1 MQVERQWK
9 LLRLIPDKLNRRSTD
24 ELWSAL
30 RSDVEYDEV
39 SKRTVERDLV
49 FLQTLFP
56 LEQSTEGRTN
66 YWYWR
71 ERAAM
76 WLPGMTDDEA
86 LVFHMIERIMGDLL
100 PEVSIERLSAYFA
113 AASARL
119 RDKRQGRR
127 SWANKFRIVASGV
140 PRIARKRFNPE
151 PTRVLRRALLDDMT
165 LLLSVYCDGLTSAKT
180 IPTREI
186 RANPL
191 ALIQLDSELLLVY
204 TEHGSSSAQHLPLRD
219 VATASIGNWEF
230 DGPASFNI
238 DKYIESGVLSA
249 RRDLPIEVG
258 KSIQMSISLVRD
270 EWMRWARSPLAISKS
285 IKHDDDG
292 RTRLVMPICFT
303 SDLAHWL
310 LGLGSNVE
318 VHQPLE
324 LRNWIAARTREAAD
338 QYGGESARQKL
349 ESPR

>member
-9 LLRLIPDKLNRRSTD
+9 LLRLIPDKLNRRSTE

-30 RSDVEYDEV
+30 RSDVEYDVV
-39 SKRTVERDLV
+39 SKRTVERDLA

-56 LEQSTEGRTN
+56 LEQGTEGRTN

-71 ERAAM
+71 ERAPM

-86 LVFHMIERIMGDLL
+86 LVFHMVERNMGDLL
-100 PEVSIERLSAYFA
+100 PDVSVERLSAYFA
-113 AASARL
+113 AATARL
-119 RDKRQGRR
+119 RDKTKGHR
-127 SWANKFRIVASGV
+127 SLTSKFRVVASGV

-151 PTRVLRRALLDDMT
+151 PIRVIRQGLLNDQP
-165 LLLSVYCDGLTSAKT
+165 LVISVYCDALTSAKT
-180 IPTREI
+180 IATRDI

-191 ALIQLDSELLLVY
+191 ALVQLDRELILVY

-219 VATASIGNWEF
+219 VAAAIIGNWEF
-230 DGPASFNI
+230 DGPTSFNI
-238 DKYIESGVLSA
+238 DGYIESGVLNA
-249 RRDLPIEVG
+249 RCDLPIDVG
-258 KSIQMSISLVRD
+258 KSIQMSISLAKED
-270 EWMRWARSPLAISKS
+270 WMRWARSPLAISKS
-285 IKHDDDG
+285 ISREDNG
-292 RTRLVMPICFT
+292 RTRIVMPIRFT

-310 LGLGSNVE
+310 LGLGPNVE

-338 QYGGESARQKL
+338 QYGGVSATQ
-349 ESPR
+349 